1 MKRLFLPPS
10 TTMPVARGDK
20 IREEDPIDR
29 NSRAPTASGVFSV
42 MIISLLKQTLIQRE
56 QRREDGRS
64 SGKEELPELNLEA
77 P

>member
-1 MKRLFLPPS
+1 
-10 TTMPVARGDK
+10 MPVARGDK
-20 IREEDPIDR
+20 IREEDLIDQ
-29 NSRAPTASGVFSV
+29 NSRALTASGVFQV